1 MGKPEEAHV
10 QSRGIGWHENKFR
23 AHAQGRL
30 DRDRVEPAYRI
41 IEYDRAKE
49 AELGIAFA
57 QDLRAI
63 RRSRRMVLEECSF
76 YTVAE
81 KILSILVS
89 TLLALL
95 TIGRSVNV
103 QIKSSFE
110 QFSDWH
116 TRSPCKELR
125 LLSLLCARTQPRE

>member
-30 DRDRVEPAYRI
+30 DRDRVKPAHGI

-49 AELGIAFA
+49 AELGITFT

-63 RRSRRMVLEECSF
+63 RRTRCMVLEECPSHAV
-76 YTVAE
+76 TE
-81 KILSILVS
+81 KIPNILVS
-89 TLLALL
+89 ALLALL
-95 TIGRSVNV
+95 TIGRGVNV
-103 QIKSSFE
+103 
-110 QFSDWH
+110 
-116 TRSPCKELR
+116 
-125 LLSLLCARTQPRE
+125 